1 MVIAIVNGTSLKR
14 WSYLDYLMFRN
25 GSKIQSKITLCAM
38 INFAFAWKKLP
49 TNNFFRVST
58 VKWSNS
64 KDFQSIAKR
73 KTIPRGSGYDATTS
87 SNFMI
92 WSFELHIYFSLPE
105 PFFFYWLIFVLKSTT
120 DIYSN
125 FKFMVMS
132 CTIFYCVSRSH
143 RSLVYRK
150 YMMRISN
157 KRLIFVA
164 IYLRQLLRFL

>member
-1 MVIAIVNGTSLKR
+1 MAIAIVNGTSLKQ

-58 VKWSNS
+58 VKWINS

-73 KTIPRGSGYDATTS
+73 KTIPRRSGYDATTS

-105 PFFFYWLIFVLKSTT
+105 PSITVSFFKIFLAFLVVLESYFI
-120 DIYSN
+120 DS
-125 FKFMVMS
+125 
-132 CTIFYCVSRSH
+132 
-143 RSLVYRK
+143 
-150 YMMRISN
+150 
-157 KRLIFVA
+157 
-164 IYLRQLLRFL
+164 FLF

>member
-1 MVIAIVNGTSLKR
+1 MVIAIVNGTSLKQ

-58 VKWSNS
+58 VKWINS

-105 PFFFYWLIFVLKSTT
+105 PSIKVSFFKIFLA
-120 DIYSN
+120 
-125 FKFMVMS
+125 
-132 CTIFYCVSRSH
+132 
-143 RSLVYRK
+143 SLVVLESYF
-150 YMMRISN
+150 IDS
-157 KRLIFVA
+157 
-164 IYLRQLLRFL
+164 FLF